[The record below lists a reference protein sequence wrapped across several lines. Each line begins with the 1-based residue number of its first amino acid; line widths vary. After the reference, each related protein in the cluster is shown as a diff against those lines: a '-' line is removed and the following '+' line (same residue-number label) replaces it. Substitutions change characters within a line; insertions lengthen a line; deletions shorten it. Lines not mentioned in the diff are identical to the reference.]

1 MPTVRNLCESAALE
15 IGVLQ
20 PGESLSAEDAATCL
34 TRFQYQL
41 DAWQAESLTLA
52 VNTQLTFTIPGS
64 TNTFT
69 IGPDTADVTAQRP
82 VWIEAMTYVV
92 PGSSPEV
99 ETIMA
104 PMNDDQFDVL
114 SIKSLSS
121 SLPTQYYYNTSFT
134 SLNGSMFVWPTPSQH
149 VKLYVYVKQGAGV
162 PAALSDTVQGPAG
175 YLEAFLYQLALR
187 LMTPFA
193 RKAEDVPLLVGPQGM
208 ANQALARIKRANLQP
223 GLLGVDAALVPSAG
237 GAYNVISDTN
247 TGYYGGR

>member
-1 MPTVRNLCESAALE
+1 MPTVRSICESAALE
-15 IGVLQ
+15 IGVGA
-20 PGESLSAEDAATCL
+20 PGEALNAADAATCL

-41 DAWQAESLTLA
+41 DAWQAEALTLA
-52 VNTQLTFTIPGS
+52 VNTQLTFTIPGG

-69 IGPDTADVTAQRP
+69 IGPTTGDIVAQRP
-82 VWIEAMTYVV
+82 VWIDAMTYVV

-121 SLPTQYYYNTSFT
+121 SLPTQYYYNTSFDT
-134 SLNGSMFVWPTPSQH
+134 LLGSMFVWPTPSGD
-149 VKLYVYVKQGAGV
+149 VKTYIYVKQGAGV
-162 PAALSDTVQGPAG
+162 PTSLNDTIQGPAG
-175 YLEAFLYQLALR
+175 YLEAFMYQLALR

-223 GLLGVDAALVPSAG
+223 GLLAVDAALVPTSG
-237 GAYNVISDTN
+237 GAYNVLNDTN
-247 TGYYGGR
+247 TGYYGR